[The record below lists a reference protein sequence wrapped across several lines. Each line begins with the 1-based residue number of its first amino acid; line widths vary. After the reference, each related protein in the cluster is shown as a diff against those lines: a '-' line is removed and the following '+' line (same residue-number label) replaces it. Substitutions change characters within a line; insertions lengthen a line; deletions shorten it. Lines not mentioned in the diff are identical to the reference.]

1 MGRGRS
7 ESAAVHAVSGD
18 EKWKSIP
25 VRSRRGLA
33 NIEHCTWAAMRRAAL
48 GSNGVI
54 GCRLSSVLDPFDTCH
69 ELSRL
74 YVNKPRFS
82 SAQATR
88 RLDSSRVPSQTQV
101 A

>member
-1 MGRGRS
+1 MLYLPHIAGQERDYLASRKGRD
-7 ESAAVHAVSGD
+7 AA
-18 EKWKSIP
+18 
-25 VRSRRGLA
+25 RGA
-33 NIEHCTWAAMRRAAL
+33 WFERGYRVPIIECAR
-48 GSNGVI
+48 
-54 GCRLSSVLDPFDTCH
+54 PFDTCH

-74 YVNKPRFS
+74 YVNTPRFS

>member
-1 MGRGRS
+1 M
-7 ESAAVHAVSGD
+7 SGI
-18 EKWKSIP
+18 S
-25 VRSRRGLA
+25 L
-33 NIEHCTWAAMRRAAL
+33 HCSWAEMRRVSL
-48 GSNGVI
+48 GSTRVI